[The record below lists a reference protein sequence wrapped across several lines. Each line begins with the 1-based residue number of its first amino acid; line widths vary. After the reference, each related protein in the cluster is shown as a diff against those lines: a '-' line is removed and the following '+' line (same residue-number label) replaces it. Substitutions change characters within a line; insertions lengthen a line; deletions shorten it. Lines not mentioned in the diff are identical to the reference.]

1 MKKFLLTVLCEDVL
15 VDEFDSE
22 IGEYLEKVRDSVL
35 YAIEDYENLTADH
48 TASSYMELTG
58 SRHTIPGQPGLW
70 LYCNGVVVEEI
81 VITNDELESTPFN
94 SKKFSKNIVDSIRGL
109 GKMYFK
115 VKCVS
120 CVEVKE

>member
-15 VDEFDSE
+15 VDDFDNE
-22 IGEYLEKVRDSVL
+22 VGEYLEKVRDSVL
-35 YAIEDYENLTADH
+35 YAIEDYENVAADH
-48 TASSYMELTG
+48 TSSSYMELSG
-58 SRHTIPGQPGLW
+58 SRHNISGQPGL
-70 LYCNGVVVEEI
+70 YCTGVVVEEI
-81 VITNDELESTPFN
+81 VIVNDEIEPTPFN
-94 SKKFSKNIVDSIRGL
+94 SKKFSKNIVESINGL

>member
-1 MKKFLLTVLCEDVL
+1 MKKFLLTILCDDVL
-15 VDEFDSE
+15 VDDLDNEL
-22 IGEYLEKVRDSVL
+22 GEYLEKVRDSVL

-48 TASSYMELTG
+48 TSSSYMKLGG
-58 SRHTIPGQPGLW
+58 SRHRVSNQPGL
-70 LYCNGVVVEEI
+70 YCSGVVVEKI
-81 VITNDELESTPFN
+81 VIVNDELEPIPFN

-109 GKMYFK
+109 GKTYFK